1 MSDVSIDWSTAQVT
15 PDAVLTV
22 HLDAVAPAPWVS
34 EFERLVASWQ
44 SEARGQ
50 TWTTVELGGDRRAIV
65 VRGLDLDAEPV
76 GLQTYLGD
84 LVRIA
89 NEGSQHE
96 RARAEQDA
104 REAMGRHAGRE
115 ADASRLTE
123 EFRRPPAG

>member
-15 PDAVLTV
+15 ADAVLRVNLTA
-22 HLDAVAPAPWVS
+22 DASAPWVS

-50 TWTTVELGGDRRAIV
+50 TWMTVELGGDHRAIV
-65 VRGLDLDAEPV
+65 VRGLDLDAEPT
-76 GLQTYLGD
+76 GLQTYLSD

-115 ADASRLTE
+115 ADASLLTE